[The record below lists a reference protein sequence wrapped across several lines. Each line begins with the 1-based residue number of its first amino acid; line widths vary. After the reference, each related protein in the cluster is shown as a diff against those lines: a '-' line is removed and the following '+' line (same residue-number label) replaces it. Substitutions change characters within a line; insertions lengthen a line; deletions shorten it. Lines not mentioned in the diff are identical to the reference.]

1 MKKKIAL
8 ITGITGQDGSYLAEF
23 LVKKG
28 YEVHGIRRRSSIE
41 NLQNLQNLNLVYQE
55 KKKDIHLHYGDMTDS
70 LNLTQIINQV
80 KPSEVYNLAA
90 QSHVHLSFS
99 IPEYTAQ
106 VNAIGCLRLLEAV
119 QSKCPKAKFYQ
130 ASTSELYGNVNSNS
144 QNENTPFNPCSPYSI
159 SKHYAYNI
167 TKNFRERGMYA
178 CNGILFNHES
188 PRRGSNFVTRKIIE
202 AAVKIKKNKQSK
214 LFLGNLYAK
223 RDWGY
228 AKEYV
233 EAMWKM
239 LQQKKPD
246 DFVIS
251 TNKSYTVKFFVE
263 KTFSKLN
270 IKIIWKGKGLSEKG
284 IDSRTGKVLVEIDP
298 FYFRPNEVNYLRGNN
313 SKAKRL
319 LSWSPKTNIQELINI
334 MIEEELKLSNN

>member
-8 ITGITGQDGSYLAEF
+8 ITGITGQDGSYLAEY
-23 LVKKG
+23 LVSKN
-28 YEVHGIRRRSSIE
+28 YEVHGIRRRASIE
-41 NLQNLQNLNLVYQE
+41 NLQNLKNLNLVYQE
-55 KKKDIHLHYGDMTDS
+55 SKKDIFLHYGDMTDS
-70 LNLTQIINQV
+70 LNLNQIVKEV
-80 KPSEVYNLAA
+80 KPHEVYNLAA

-119 QSKCPKAKFYQ
+119 KSNCPKAKFYQ
-130 ASTSELYGNVNSNS
+130 ASTSELYGNVSKFP
-144 QNENTPFNPCSPYSI
+144 QNEKTPFDPCSPYSI
-159 SKHYAYNI
+159 SKHYAFNLV
-167 TKNFRERGMYA
+167 KNFRERGMFA

-188 PRRGSNFVTRKIIE
+188 PRRGTNFVTRKIVE
-202 AAVKIKKNKQSK
+202 AAVKIKLKKQKK

-239 LQQKKPD
+239 LQQKNPN

-251 TNKSYTVKFFVE
+251 TNKSYSVKQFIE
-263 KTFSKLN
+263 KTFTKLN
-270 IKIIWKGKGLSEKG
+270 IKIVWKGKGLNEKG
-284 IDSRTGKVLVEIDP
+284 LNSSTGETLIEIDP
-298 FYFRPNEVNYLRGNN
+298 FYFRPREVNHLRGNN
-313 SKAKRL
+313 FKAKKL
-319 LSWSPKTNIQELINI
+319 LKWKPKTSIDQLIDI
-334 MIEEELKLSNN
+334 MIKHELKLNK